1 MKRIMALVLAIVM
14 IAAFSSV
21 AMAAGWEKCQ
31 GCHNDAGKPAIGK
44 AKLLE
49 KFKTADAFIKGAKD
63 SKSPMMNA
71 VKGNDENLK
80 AAAAD
85 LGLK

>member
-1 MKRIMALVLAIVM
+1 MKKAVILALVLV
-14 IAAFSSV
+14 FGLSTV
-21 AMAAGWEKCQ
+21 AMAGYEKCQ
-31 GCHNDAGKPAIGK
+31 GCHNGKVSPDK

-49 KFKTADAFIKGAKD
+49 KFKTASDLIKGAKD

-71 VKGNDENLK
+71 VKANDADLK